1 MKNVFVIFIAAIYL
15 TNLNAQLSQVDDL
28 SSHVYFLSDDKLEGR
43 GTGSEGEKMAQSY
56 IASHFNEAG
65 LKPYGEK
72 GYIQPFNFTLGKKMV
87 NTNFL
92 NIENKA
98 LKLEDD
104 YFPLVYAANGFIN
117 SSIVNVGF
125 GIDAGELYN
134 DYAELSKLEGKVFAI
149 NLSSPDGIHPHSK
162 YKDYTDY
169 KTRVSK
175 AKEKGAVAVIF
186 YNTEKHVDDPHY
198 DIKRNVQDVELP
210 VIFIQRP
217 LNDLLKN
224 NSKIS
229 LSIDMVKD
237 ERVGE
242 NVIGFIDNRAENT
255 IVIGAHYDHLGWG
268 KDGGSLYKG
277 KPTIH
282 NGADDNASGVSIVIE
297 LAKHLKNSSN
307 TKNNYLFICFS
318 AEELGLIGS
327 KSFTLNPTIDLSSVN
342 YMINFDMVG
351 RLDEQTKKLSVG
363 GVGTASAF
371 QELIKNG
378 KNNYVDLVTKQSGM
392 GPSDHASFY
401 LKNIPVLF
409 LFTGTHADYHKPSDD
424 SWKINFNGMQN
435 ILEYSAD
442 LITKL
447 DSRDKLVFQKTKD
460 ESSQSRK
467 RKFSV
472 TLGVVPNYM
481 FDGKGMKIDA
491 VTEGKPAHT
500 GGILAGDIV
509 TRMGT
514 VEITDMTAYMMALGK
529 FKKGDSTKVEVL
541 RNNGLRIINI
551 TF

>member
-1 MKNVFVIFIAAIYL
+1 MKKLIIIFITL
-15 TNLNAQLSQVDDL
+15 LNISRIDAQNILEDL

-43 GTGSEGEKMAQSY
+43 GTGSEGEKIAQSY

-65 LKPYGEK
+65 IAPYGEK

-87 NTNFL
+87 NNNFL

-98 LKLEDD
+98 LKIEED
-104 YFPLVYAANGFIN
+104 YFPLVYSKNGNIN
-117 SSIVNVGF
+117 SVIVNVGF
-125 GIDAGELYN
+125 GIEAGDLYN
-134 DYAELSKLEGKVFAI
+134 DYADKIKLEGKVFAI

-169 KTRVSK
+169 KTRIAK

-186 YNTEKHVDDPHY
+186 YNTEKHVDDPIF
-198 DIKRNVQDVELP
+198 DIKRNVQDVGLP
-210 VIFIQRP
+210 VVFVQRP
-217 LNDLLKN
+217 LNDILKN

-242 NVIGFIDNRAENT
+242 NVIGFIDNKAENT
-255 IVIGAHYDHLGWG
+255 VVIGAHYDHLGWG

-277 KPTIH
+277 KAAIH
-282 NGADDNASGVSIVIE
+282 NGADDNASGVSMVIE
-297 LAKHLKNSSN
+297 LAKQLKKSN
-307 TKNNYLFICFS
+307 NKNNNYLFICFS

-327 KSFTLNPTIDLSSVN
+327 KSFTLNPTIDLATVN
-342 YMINFDMVG
+342 YMINLDMIG

-363 GVGTASAF
+363 GVGTAATF

-378 KNNYVDLVTKQSGM
+378 KNDYLDIVTKQSGM

-409 LFTGTHADYHKPSDD
+409 LFTGTHSDYHKPSDD
-424 SWKINFNGMQN
+424 PWKINFDGMQS
-435 ILEYSAD
+435 IFDYSTD
-442 LITKL
+442 LIAQLDDKEKL
-447 DSRDKLVFQKTKD
+447 IFQKTKE
-460 ESSQSRK
+460 ESSKSGK
-467 RKFSV
+467 RRFSV
-472 TLGVVPNYM
+472 TLGVVPDYM
-481 FDGKGMKIDA
+481 FDGKGMRIDA

-514 VEITDMTAYMMALGK
+514 VEITDMMAYMTALGK
-529 FKKGDSTKVEVL
+529 FKKGDITKVAVL
-541 RNNGLRIINI
+541 RNNGLKIINI